1 MINLGHVW
9 CPITFFKIDAKPS
22 EYRRILFSKLDL
34 LAANP
39 RIASDNYFY
48 GSFIKKNY
56 NLNFLIMSNVFCNY
70 IFIYY
75 RNNHKYNI
83 ETIQN
88 TKKM

>member
-48 GSFIKKNY
+48 GSFIKK
-56 NLNFLIMSNVFCNY
+56 I
-70 IFIYY
+70 
-75 RNNHKYNI
+75 
-83 ETIQN
+83 TI
-88 TKKM
+88 